1 MTRIAQQLKTDKRTN
16 SKIKADVLATRVIV
30 SYNNLTLNLS
40 RVEAQ
45 RLGKVLTK
53 ATSIQETRLRQPKT
67 APPLDAW

>member
-16 SKIKADVLATRVIV
+16 AKIKADVLATRVIV

-53 ATSIQETRLRQPKT
+53 ATSIQESRANSP
-67 APPLDAW
+67 

>member
-67 APPLDAW
+67 APISDAW